1 MPQRTPDGQNAGLAS
16 PLPVLLVTI
25 ASGTLELPGVRRR
38 SAGWWPWIAWCRSTP
53 SSLRASRPEFS
64 GQIGPSVGVAVRG
77 RWLRTARARV
87 HPSRD
92 RDGSIRDGRA
102 PCRCCLRVSR
112 LMVCVFASM
121 AIAGGFRRSGRLR
134 ELLRRKDGSSEGV
147 AWTAVLN
154 GSSGLAN
161 AVILYIFAHTRL
173 LGPRKARPP
182 RASPPRPRA
191 RKSRSS
197 RTTLAHAHAKGA
209 TTGEKGVQDDCGEG
223 HKALSGQASTAG
235 HGLERSGVL
244 VRTPLGA
251 HCCTSESPTRDSCAP
266 SARSATPRSLPT

>member
-1 MPQRTPDGQNAGLAS
+1 MSADRLVSLDAIFSSRFS
-16 PLPVLLVTI
+16 PWVFRADLDLR
-25 ASGTLELPGVRRR
+25 GGCC
-38 SAGWWPWIAWCRSTP
+38 AW
-53 SSLRASRPEFS
+53 
-64 GQIGPSVGVAVRG
+64 QVA
-77 RWLRTARARV
+77 L
-87 HPSRD
+87 
-92 RDGSIRDGRA
+92 DGRRTWASIPGQGWIDPRWWCIVSMLFA
-102 PCRCCLRVSR
+102 PLEAHRVR
-112 LMVCVFASM
+112 VCEQ
-121 AIAGGFRRSGRLR
+121 GFRRQILAAGLLQ
-134 ELLRRKDGSSEGV
+134 ELLRRNDGSSEGV
-147 AWTAVLN
+147 AWTAVLH
-154 GSSGLAN
+154 GSGGQAN

-173 LGPRKARPP
+173 LGPRKARPA

-244 VRTPLGA
+244 VGTPLGA